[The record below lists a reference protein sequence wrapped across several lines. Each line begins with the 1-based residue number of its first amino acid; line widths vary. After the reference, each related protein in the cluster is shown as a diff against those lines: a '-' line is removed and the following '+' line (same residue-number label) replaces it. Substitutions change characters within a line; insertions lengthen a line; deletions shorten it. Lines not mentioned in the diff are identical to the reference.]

1 MLKILCFQKN
11 AYICNTEKQLKPTI
25 IEKKLK
31 KMEEKSQKTELFTIF
46 EIEFVNEETGQVV
59 TLTTT
64 CGSYKEL
71 GKYLTE
77 MNKKSWRMLKVK
89 RKED

>member
-1 MLKILCFQKN
+1 M
-11 AYICNTEKQLKPTI
+11 KQETTI
-25 IEKKLK
+25 
-31 KMEEKSQKTELFTIF
+31 FTIF

-71 GKYLTE
+71 GRYLTE
-77 MNKKSWRMLKVK
+77 MGKRSWKMLKVR
-89 RKED
+89 RKEN

>member
-1 MLKILCFQKN
+1 
-11 AYICNTEKQLKPTI
+11 
-25 IEKKLK
+25 
-31 KMEEKSQKTELFTIF
+31 MEEKNQKTEVFVIF
-46 EIEFVNEETGQVV
+46 EVELVNENTGQVV

-77 MNKKSWRMLKVK
+77 MAKKSWTMTRVK
-89 RKED
+89 RKDN

>member
-1 MLKILCFQKN
+1 MIN
-11 AYICNTEKQLKPTI
+11 ER
-25 IEKKLK
+25 
-31 KMEEKSQKTELFTIF
+31 KTELFVIF
-46 EIEFVNEETGQVV
+46 ETEFVNEDTGQVV

-77 MNKKSWRMLKVK
+77 MEKKSWKMLKVT
-89 RKED
+89 RKES

>member
-1 MLKILCFQKN
+1 MKE
-11 AYICNTEKQLKPTI
+11 A
-25 IEKKLK
+25 
-31 KMEEKSQKTELFTIF
+31 SQREELFVIF
-46 EIEFVNEETGQVV
+46 GIEFVNENTGQMV

-77 MNKKSWRMLKVK
+77 MSKKSWRMLKLV
-89 RKED
+89 RKEN

>member
-1 MLKILCFQKN
+1 
-11 AYICNTEKQLKPTI
+11 
-25 IEKKLK
+25 
-31 KMEEKSQKTELFTIF
+31 MEEKNRKVELFVIF
-46 EIEFVNEETGQVV
+46 EVEFVNEDTGQVV

-77 MNKKSWRMLKVK
+77 MSKKQWKMLTVT
-89 RKED
+89 RKEN

>member
-1 MLKILCFQKN
+1 M
-11 AYICNTEKQLKPTI
+11 EKET
-25 IEKKLK
+25 
-31 KMEEKSQKTELFTIF
+31 TLFVIF

-77 MNKKSWRMLKVK
+77 MNKKSWRMLKAR

>member
-1 MLKILCFQKN
+1 MEYYKLDKKI
-11 AYICNTEKQLKPTI
+11 IS
-25 IEKKLK
+25 K
-31 KMEEKSQKTELFTIF
+31 KMEEIKLFIIF
-46 EIEFVNEETGQVV
+46 ETQFVNENTGQVV

-77 MNKKSWRMLKVK
+77 MNKKSWRMLKVT